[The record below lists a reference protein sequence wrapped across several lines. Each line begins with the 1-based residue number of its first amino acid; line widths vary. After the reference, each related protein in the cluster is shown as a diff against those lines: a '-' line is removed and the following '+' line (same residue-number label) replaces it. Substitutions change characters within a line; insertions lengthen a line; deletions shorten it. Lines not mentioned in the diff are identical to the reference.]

1 MKANLSFLTLLAFA
15 APALVVVIV
24 SIVVVV
30 VVVEDLLDF
39 QAKKKVYLL
48 F

>member
-30 VVVEDLLDF
+30 VEDLLDF
-39 QAKKKVYLL
+39 QARKKVYLL